1 MPGKFSRS
9 TRWIVVAGLT
19 IVFFGASGAEK
30 RPMDTQQSR
39 LTVLVGKSGFFS
51 GFAHDHEISAPIAR
65 GEVESST
72 PASVEFTV
80 ETAKLKVV
88 DPNESESTRAD
99 VQQTMLGPSVL
110 DAGRFPE
117 IKFVSGNVERLGD
130 NHWRVNGQL
139 TLHGETKPITLET
152 VLEKGHYQGTASVLQ
167 TSFGITPI
175 RIAGGTVQVKNEV
188 RIKYDIVLAG
198 Q

>member
-1 MPGKFSRS
+1 
-9 TRWIVVAGLT
+9 
-19 IVFFGASGAEK
+19 
-30 RPMDTQQSR
+30 MDTQQSR